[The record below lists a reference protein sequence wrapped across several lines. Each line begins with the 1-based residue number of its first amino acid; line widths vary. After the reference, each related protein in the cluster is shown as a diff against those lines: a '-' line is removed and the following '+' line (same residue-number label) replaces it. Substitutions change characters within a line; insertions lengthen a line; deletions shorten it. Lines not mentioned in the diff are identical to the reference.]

1 MANSTKISIITTS
14 YNYENYIKETIES
27 VQAQTYKDWEMI
39 IVDDGST
46 DNSVDVIKSYV
57 EKDSRIKLFQ
67 HENCQNKGLCESLKL
82 GITKSQGDWLIILES
97 DDTIVNN
104 YIEEKLK
111 IINENKVDFIFNDVN
126 LFGNEDGFKVFTE
139 YFKRQKPY
147 LEKETFPSNLFNLFK
162 ESKMNLIPTFS
173 VVMVRKNI
181 LENLDFNAP
190 YKPSLDWYLWLQ
202 LIGKYQFYYVNQKL
216 TNWRIH
222 KTSYAHKRINNF
234 FGAALFEY
242 KKNVILKEKF
252 AGLKFILDII
262 TCIRKYL
269 IRIVLKKNYFRID
282 ILNCTI
288 IEKTKCKE
296 DK

>member
-111 IINENKVDFIFNDVN
+111 IINENKVDFI
-126 LFGNEDGFKVFTE
+126 
-139 YFKRQKPY
+139 Y
-147 LEKETFPSNLFNLFK
+147 L
-162 ESKMNLIPTFS
+162 
-173 VVMVRKNI
+173 
-181 LENLDFNAP
+181 
-190 YKPSLDWYLWLQ
+190 Y
-202 LIGKYQFYYVNQKL
+202 
-216 TNWRIH
+216 
-222 KTSYAHKRINNF
+222 
-234 FGAALFEY
+234 
-242 KKNVILKEKF
+242 
-252 AGLKFILDII
+252 
-262 TCIRKYL
+262 
-269 IRIVLKKNYFRID
+269 
-282 ILNCTI
+282 
-288 IEKTKCKE
+288 
-296 DK
+296 